1 MANST
6 TSLFIKPTVAFNR
19 GDTFVFGSL
28 VCTAKGAVPSN
39 AASPCHPTQRR
50 GS

>member
-6 TSLFIKPTVAFNR
+6 ASISIEPIIAFNR
-19 GDTFVFGSL
+19 GDTFIFGPGFAL
-28 VCTAKGAVPSN
+28 LTAPDLSN
-39 AASPCHPTQRR
+39 ATSPWLPTRAL